1 MQTTA
6 PRPGSRRGR
15 VSRDALPSAS
25 AATASPLQ
33 AQGARPMTVGAMRAA
48 VIAIRA
54 GVFDDV
60 SDGDLVRE
68 DQASSAAV
76 TGIAC
81 QPDRDHLH
89 WTRADVGGPVVL
101 AVAGHAGAGASTV
114 ALAVPEGAAGGPPV
128 GPGGLPRPRA
138 VGWWGG
144 PVHQYG
150 AELGRGGG

>member
-25 AATASPLQ
+25 TATASPLQ
-33 AQGARPMTVGAMRAA
+33 PQGARPMTVAAMRAA

-60 SDGDLVRE
+60 SDVDVVCGGPAPGATDAGR
-68 DQASSAAV
+68 A
-76 TGIAC
+76 G
-81 QPDRDHLH
+81 QPHRHRLP
-89 WTRADVGGPVVL
+89 WTRADVGGPLVL

-114 ALAVPEGAAGGPPV
+114 ALAVAEGLAEGRRVQLVDYAEPV
-128 GPGGLPRPRA
+128 R
-138 VGWWGG
+138 
-144 PVHQYG
+144 
-150 AELGRGGG
+150 